1 MLLRRDHRGVLA
13 IGQPSH
19 AWLSAQL
26 ARAWGN
32 ARFGEVVP
40 REEVCLAACQHDT
53 GMAAWD
59 LLPAQDPDS
68 GLPRDFMHMELD
80 VHLELWR
87 QGPRRL
93 VRQCRYAALLV
104 SLHGTRLYE
113 WRLRRQP
120 ASSAP
125 PPDRSRGGASDQL
138 DDATAAKI
146 HAFIAEQR
154 ALQQRLLDALRA
166 DPATATNATPELVA
180 RNSDLI
186 WTWDYLSLALCLGWP
201 PRAAE
206 AVPTAGAPVQLHLRE
221 VGGGRV
227 LLHPWPFAVPELTV
241 RCEGQRLA
249 ERYPS
254 ENALRAALE
263 NAPWETLEWRLAPEG
278 DEARSAY
285 APASP
290 AHGA

>member
-1 MLLRRDHRGVLA
+1 MLLRRDRHGLLA
-13 IGQPSH
+13 IGQASH
-19 AWLSAQL
+19 AWLSGQL

-32 ARFGEVVP
+32 ERFGEVAP

-59 LLPAQDPDS
+59 LEPARDPDS
-68 GLPRDFMHMELD
+68 GLPRDFMHMDLD

-104 SLHGTRLYE
+104 SMHGARLYE
-113 WRLRRQP
+113 WRLRQRP
-120 ASSAP
+120 DRGE
-125 PPDRSRGGASDQL
+125 PPDSARERASPGASEGGSAHINAD
-138 DDATAAKI
+138 TAKI
-146 HAFIAEQR
+146 RAFIADQR
-154 ALQQRLLDALRA
+154 VLQRRLLETLRA
-166 DPATATNATPELVA
+166 DPATAAHASPERVA

-201 PRAAE
+201 PRPAE
-206 AVPTAGAPVQLHLRE
+206 AVPTAGAPVDLHLR
-221 VGGGRV
+221 GAGDGRV
-227 LLHPWPFAVPELTV
+227 LLDPWPFAAPELTV

-249 ERYPS
+249 ESYAS

-263 NAPWETLEWRLAPEG
+263 TAPWETLELRLAPAA
-278 DEARSAY
+278 ARSA
-285 APASP
+285 
-290 AHGA
+290 